1 MLRSLRMWMR
11 TSPGGY
17 DTGLAGSF
25 CVSVSATCS
34 CHSAVNSSDF
44 IYISQRPWN
53 RKGAARKRSQGPRWI
68 KRFYLLRKLVAYPDR
83 APIFLAASHPRC
95 SIPISFRIVC
105 VCFASLADLIHLL
118 SLLRVYCLPLVV
130 GFLWLKLKLHFRG
143 GWYYVPMCAK
153 AYILGHPPLKNQ
165 VQLRDCVLFVNLN
178 FIWKYCLEEVSYCF
192 LHTWELSEERSI
204 FTSSCSNRLLKTV
217 FV

>member
-105 VCFASLADLIHLL
+105 VFVCVFCLPCWFNSFVVFAARLL
-118 SLLRVYCLPLVV
+118 SAPRCWFFMAEIKVTFSWWLILCADVRESLHPGPSPSQKSSTVAWLCPLCKSK
-130 GFLWLKLKLHFRG
+130 FYLKILFR
-143 GWYYVPMCAK
+143 
-153 AYILGHPPLKNQ
+153 
-165 VQLRDCVLFVNLN
+165 
-178 FIWKYCLEEVSYCF
+178 
-192 LHTWELSEERSI
+192 RS
-204 FTSSCSNRLLKTV
+204 
-217 FV
+217 